1 MKDVRELN
9 VSVPGR
15 GHREYKGSNVELCVV
30 CTGIPWKPLW
40 LEQNEQGEGKDVVGG
55 QEGSKIMEG
64 LICHCKVS
72 GFSSE
77 QSEEPCLDFLL

>member
-1 MKDVRELN
+1 MRAVRELD

-15 GHREYKGSNVELCVV
+15 GHRQYKGSKVELCVV
-30 CTGIPWKPLW
+30 YTGIPWKPLW
-40 LEQNEQGEGKDVVGG
+40 LEQNEQGEGKNIVGG
-55 QEGSKIMEG
+55 QEGFKIMES
-64 LICHCKVS
+64 IIHHYKVS